1 MAKKPG
7 YNDESIVALKGKDRV
22 RKKPAVIFGSS
33 GIDGC
38 EHSIFEIVSN
48 SVDEARE
55 GFGNKIV
62 VTRFADNSVEVQDFG
77 RGIPVDYNQKE
88 GRYNWELVFCE
99 LYASG
104 KYNNGENGNYEFSLG
119 TNGLGLCA
127 TQYASEYMEAEI
139 HTGGYRYLLNFKK
152 GDPDGEMLKEAYPK
166 KDTGSRIK
174 WKPDLEVFTD
184 INVSLEYLQEMLRN
198 QSVVNAGV
206 RFVLRNQVG
215 KGFET
220 YEYYYENGINDYI
233 KEKVGENALTS
244 FLSWSGESMCR
255 DRDDLDEYKLKMSFA
270 LTFSNKVQMKE
281 YYHNSSYLAN
291 GGSPDKAV
299 RQAFLSQIDLYLK
312 QGNKY
317 QKSDGKITFQDIE
330 DCLAIVVSAFST
342 QASYENQTKKSINNK
357 GIQDAM
363 TAFIRH
369 QLEIYFIENPMEANK
384 IADQILINMRSRVN
398 AEKTRLG
405 LKESLTKNVSNI
417 TNRIQKFVDCRSKD
431 VDIREL
437 FIVEGDSAL
446 GACKQSRNSEYQ
458 AIMPVRGK
466 ILNCLKS
473 EYDRIF
479 KSDIIT
485 DLIKVIGCGVEIGSK
500 QKKGKDMI
508 SFNLDLLRWNKII
521 ICTDADVDGFHIRT
535 LILTM
540 IYRLM
545 PTLFEEGKV
554 FIAESPL
561 YEITCGDETWF
572 AYTEKEKIDAL
583 AEIGNKKYTIQR
595 SKGLGEND
603 PDMMWLTTM
612 NPATRRLIKVEPS
625 FAQETADKFD
635 LLLGDNLA
643 GRKEHIAQNGHLYI
657 DMADVS

>member
-7 YNDESIVALKGKDRV
+7 YNDDSIVALKGKDRV

-255 DRDDLDEYKLKMSFA
+255 DREDLDEYRLKMSFA

-312 QGNKY
+312 QNNKY

-369 QLEIYFIENPMEANK
+369 QLEIYFIENPIEANK
-384 IADQILINMRSRVN
+384 IADQILINMRSRIN

-431 VDIREL
+431 IDIREL

-545 PTLFEEGKV
+545 PTLFEEGEV

-572 AYTEKEKIDAL
+572 AYTEKEKTDAV

-625 FAQETADKFD
+625 FAQDTADKFD